1 MPVFEYEGLDS
12 RGRSVR
18 GIVDAEGP
26 RAARAKLRRDGVF
39 ATRVAEARRV
49 ERGRRWARL
58 PGFQSG
64 LTTNEL
70 ALLTR
75 QLSTLIDA
83 GLPLVSALS
92 ALLDQSDAPRV
103 RRVLSQ
109 VREGVNEG
117 KAFHEVLADHPRSFP
132 DIYRNMV
139 RSGEASGTLP
149 LVLGR
154 LADFLEDS
162 VAFQHKLRSALVYPI
177 LMGVLGTGILW
188 FLMTGVVPRVTGIF
202 EDMNRALPLPT
213 RLLLGLS
220 GWMQA
225 YGWVFLPVGLG
236 VFLAVRRYGRTP
248 GGRLVL
254 HGWVLRLPAVG
265 RFVQVVAVSRFT
277 RTLGTLVGSGV
288 PLLTALDISRAVLGN
303 AVLERAVE
311 TARDE
316 VREGRALHQAL
327 RDTGRFPSVVCQMVA
342 VGEESGALDALLLKV
357 SDAFEAR
364 VEAAVATLTS
374 LIEPL
379 MILALGGAVGF
390 VVLAILLPIFEMSQ
404 IVG

>member
-39 ATRVAEARRV
+39 ATRVAEARRA
-49 ERGRRWARL
+49 ERGRKWARL

-202 EDMNRALPLPT
+202 EDMNRVLPLPT

-225 YGWVFLPVGLG
+225 YGWVFLPVGIGLFLG
-236 VFLAVRRYGRTP
+236 VRRYGRTP

-265 RFVQVVAVSRFT
+265 RFVQVVAVSRFA